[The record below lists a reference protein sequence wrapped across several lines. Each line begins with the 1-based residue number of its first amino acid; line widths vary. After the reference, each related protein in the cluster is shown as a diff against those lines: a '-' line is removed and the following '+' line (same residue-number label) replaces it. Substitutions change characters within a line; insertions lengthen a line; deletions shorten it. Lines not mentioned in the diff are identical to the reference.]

1 MAWILQGNPNR
12 FDIDGYLPNS
22 PFIYW
27 RAPRQQ
33 GEFSVGDR
41 AFLWRAG
48 ESAGVVA
55 VGRIREL
62 PTARRSVS
70 RPDALGD
77 ALWAS
82 APADPSEAVVGVD
95 IEEVRLTPAEGML
108 GREALKNHPEFRDAR
123 IIRSP

>member
-41 AFLWRAG
+41 APALVAWHHQP
-48 ESAGVVA
+48 A
-55 VGRIREL
+55 VGWG
-62 PTARRSVS
+62 PTSHLLVGRSC
-70 RPDALGD
+70 A
-77 ALWAS
+77 
-82 APADPSEAVVGVD
+82 
-95 IEEVRLTPAEGML
+95 
-108 GREALKNHPEFRDAR
+108 RDAR
-123 IIRSP
+123 RCLGGEY